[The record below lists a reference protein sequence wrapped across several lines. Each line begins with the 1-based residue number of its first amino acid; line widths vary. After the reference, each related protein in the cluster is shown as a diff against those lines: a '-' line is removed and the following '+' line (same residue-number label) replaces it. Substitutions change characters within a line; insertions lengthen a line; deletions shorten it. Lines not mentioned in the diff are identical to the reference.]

1 MVHQRLERFLEWNP
15 PRLLPH
21 PDAEELC
28 PPLTLPVRAFYGRH
42 IAQNLQLKRV
52 TTMSSLVADIAQTA
66 SEEISKLAARGA
78 LLPSGNPAVPSD
90 RRLAKIELL
99 DATSVSDAYAQT
111 SGCCMAIASTV
122 VLSASETSP
131 EWLTVMHWCGYGGS
145 RVPPGRHVALDEQ
158 FGPVIGDGPNR
169 PFKIDAESWKLL
181 DEDSRSTVHRLFQN
195 FPVLAVWEVFRNS
208 AATDE
213 LIRDLGLTTSVEH
226 GIYHTSGF
234 QPSEFIPKP
243 SLDAITTPWNTH
255 HDAEHGIVLATSTGN
270 GPTATTPRR
279 STRLRGDDQRKSAPS
294 EAQERA
300 KSTRIIP
307 ASQTPL
313 SPLPGDALTPAA
325 TIGHAWSRAVEQ
337 DATIIVFHNG
347 SSERIGVRDRK
358 NQTLYLSDLI
368 DVTNC
373 KAPAY
378 GRIHTGLFM
387 IILRD
392 ALDRLAQH
400 EKSTPEASLSTA
412 TSGESSKRPLDADLE
427 DATHGVGAGKA
438 KRRKVSAASSH
449 REPENAHEVLVREMS
464 TRSFA
469 LLQFQY
475 KCYNSPAPASLLRI
489 RPCVAYATEP
499 SSAFRPPKLKKAYAI
514 HECISL
520 TVVSEINT
528 GATSIVHAAILKL
541 ELKNGETLSMD
552 VVVKIAILPF
562 QREKMKHEYA
572 VYLHLGPSNIKGL
585 PEVYGLFD
593 DVQGTATVMVMS
605 ACGQS
610 LWKLWIS
617 DKWSTGISPVR
628 RSQFISTLEQIHR
641 AGVRHRDL
649 QPSNLMFTDSGE
661 PIIIDFDCAKLDQSG
676 KPDKKAAEMELFLA
690 LFDGAYPEREESKA
704 TMSHETESSRRT
716 RGSEESSEEGASDS
730 GSETE

>member
-1 MVHQRLERFLEWNP
+1 MVEELSGLAEFLGWNP
-15 PRLLPH
+15 PHPTLH
-21 PDAEELC
+21 PDNKELLT
-28 PPLTLPVRAFYGRH
+28 PLVLPVRAFYGRH
-42 IAQNLQLKRV
+42 IAQASMLKQV
-52 TTMSSLVADIAQTA
+52 TTVPSLIADIAETA
-66 SEEISKLAARGA
+66 SNEISKLAARGGS
-78 LLPSGNPAVPSD
+78 LPAGDPIFPRDQCPESWTA
-90 RRLAKIELL
+90 L
-99 DATSVSDAYAQT
+99 DAPTRE
-111 SGCCMAIASTV
+111 TV
-122 VLSASETSP
+122 
-131 EWLTVMHWCGYGGS
+131 
-145 RVPPGRHVALDEQ
+145 R
-158 FGPVIGDGPNR
+158 
-169 PFKIDAESWKLL
+169 
-181 DEDSRSTVHRLFQN
+181 RLFQR
-195 FPVLAVWEVFRNS
+195 FPILAVWEIFRNCD
-208 AATDE
+208 ATDE
-213 LIRDLGLTTSVEH
+213 LIKDLGATTCLEH
-226 GIYHTSGF
+226 GGYNTSGF
-234 QPSEFIPKP
+234 LPSELIPEP
-243 SLDAITTPWNTH
+243 SLDAISTPWNTR
-255 HDAEHGIVLATSTGN
+255 HDASRDTPLPTQTEGV
-270 GPTATTPRR
+270 PTATTLRR
-279 STRLRGDDQRKSAPS
+279 STRLQRDDKTKSAPS
-294 EAQERA
+294 EAQRRT

-307 ASQTPL
+307 APQTPL

-325 TIGHAWSRAVEQ
+325 IIDHAWSRAVDQ

-347 SSERIGVRDRK
+347 NFERIGVRDRK
-358 NQTLYLSDLI
+358 SHTLYLSDVI
-368 DVTNC
+368 DVQNC

-392 ALDRLAQH
+392 ALDRLARY
-400 EKSTPEASLSTA
+400 EKSAPEKSLTA
-412 TSGESSKRPLDADLE
+412 RSAEGSKRSLDPDLE
-427 DATHGVGAGKA
+427 PTHVVGAGKA
-438 KRRKVSAASSH
+438 KRRKVSAASTH
-449 REPENAHEVLVREMS
+449 KEPENTHEVLVREMS
-464 TRSFA
+464 ARSFA

-489 RPCVAYATEP
+489 RPCIAYATEP

-528 GATSIVHAAILKL
+528 GATSIVHGAILKL
-541 ELKNGETLSMD
+541 ELKNGKTLSMD

-572 VYLHLGPSNIKGL
+572 MYLHLGPSNIKGL

-617 DKWSTGISPVR
+617 DKWSTGISPAQ
-628 RSQFISTLEQIHR
+628 RSQFISTLEQIHH

-649 QPSNLMFTDSGE
+649 RPSNLMFTDSGE

-676 KPDKKAAEMELFLA
+676 KPDKKAAEMELFVA

-704 TMSHETESSRRT
+704 TASHETESSRRS
-716 RGSEESSEEGASDS
+716 RSSEKSSEDSGSHS